1 MDAITATRRQLDALM
16 AELENDRKALAAEQA
31 AVAAAAEHLSQDD
44 AVRAAWQQG
53 GQAMRGRILLLIDCQ
68 LAALGRAGMNRGLL
82 TALRRQVEVEEHG

>member
-16 AELENDRKALAAEQA
+16 AELENDREALAAEQA

-53 GQAMRGRILLLIDCQ
+53 GQAMRGRILLLIDQQ
-68 LAALGRAGMNRGLL
+68 LSALGRAGINRGLL
-82 TALRRQVEVEEHG
+82 TALRRQVEGEEHG

>member
-1 MDAITATRRQLDALM
+1 MDLLDQARQQLDALLD
-16 AELENDRKALAAEQA
+16 EIQA
-31 AVAAAAEHLSQDD
+31 RERDVAAAAEHLSQDD